1 MNRGGEVAIKVEH
14 VETKFDNNVIHKDVC
29 FEVRKGTVV
38 GLIGASGCGK
48 STVLKEIIGL
58 LRPSGGAITL
68 LGVNVWE
75 AEEQALS
82 DLRKRFGV
90 LFQNSALFSALT
102 VSENIA
108 VPMREQSD
116 LPESL
121 IPGLIDL
128 RLRLVGLDP
137 QNGVKMPNELSGGM
151 KKRVGLARAL
161 ALEPEVLFLD
171 EPTSGLDPI
180 NARAFDQLIRT
191 LCDGLGLTVVLVTHD
206 LDTVL
211 SIIDH
216 LVVLE
221 GGVVLS
227 QGPVDEIRKIDHPWI
242 QEYFSTR

>member
-1 MNRGGEVAIKVEH
+1 MRSEQVIEVRHIQTVFGTSQVH
-14 VETKFDNNVIHKDVC
+14 RDVN
-29 FEVRKGTVV
+29 FEVSRGTVV

-58 LRPSGGAITL
+58 LRPSGGNIRM
-68 LGVNVWE
+68 LGTDVWN
-75 AEEQALS
+75 ASEQELS
-82 DLRKRFGV
+82 ELRRKFGV

-102 VSENIA
+102 VADNIA
-108 VPMREQSD
+108 VPMREQSS
-116 LPESL
+116 LPEEMIPSL
-121 IPGLIDL
+121 VDL

-137 QNGVKMPNELSGGM
+137 KNGQKMPSELSGGM

-161 ALEPEVLFLD
+161 ALEPEILFLD

-180 NARAFDQLIRT
+180 SARAFDELIRT
-191 LCDGLGLTVVLVTHD
+191 LCDGIGLTVVLVTHD

-227 QGPVDEIRKIDHPWI
+227 QGPVDEIKRLDHPWI